1 MNRKKIALI
10 IVAASLLLATFAFV
24 AIEAA
29 VEGNFA
35 TIDCIKAHLLKYEP
49 TNGVSVDVNGDGK
62 LSVTDLLQLQKA
74 SNAYSEYVK
83 TNADTAELPKLFL
96 YELDADRIVAIKNG
110 DAVGV
115 YATQE
120 EALNA
125 LIGEGTYD
133 IEELKPTSDGKLFAY
148 GSVTEHIYKNGI
160 CTVCGAEDPDGF
172 NLNGLN
178 VLCLGDSVTVG
189 QGLTADT
196 RWTNILASKY
206 GWNLTNRSEGGVS
219 MTSYYYTTNGQNDIS
234 IAKKA
239 EILKS
244 METKPDMI
252 ILWGGHNDTS
262 YRCSPLGTWED
273 ETTDSFKGALKHV
286 ANLAREYAPDATLFV
301 LTPLWN
307 HENPATLK
315 VPEGTTDTNWM
326 FVDAIYEGA
335 KEYGWIPVNMDLCG
349 INPFNKTEVLQDNIH
364 PNEAGAMK
372 IVEYLSKE
380 LASYG
385 QNSKKDTIIVNKSE
399 VSLKTDETET
409 LKAVRSHRSGI
420 SMSEFAW
427 TSSDS
432 SVATVDANG
441 MITAVAPGNAI
452 ITATAANGIST
463 DINVSV
469 TLPPIIITMQP
480 SDGEAKMGERYCVT
494 VEAEGE
500 DLNYTWYIRNKGS
513 TAWSKSSVTDNTYD
527 DVMTDTR
534 ADREVYCVIT
544 DAYGNSITTNTV
556 RLILLPD

>member
-1 MNRKKIALI
+1 MKIKRSRKAFTIVELVIVIAVIAILATVLVPTFGDVI
-10 IVAASLLLATFAFV
+10 SNAKNSAAKYEARNAYTDYMAKNAASG
-24 AIEAA
+24 E
-29 VEGNFA
+29 
-35 TIDCIKAHLLKYEP
+35 
-49 TNGVSVDVNGDGK
+49 
-62 LSVTDLLQLQKA
+62 LS
-74 SNAYSEYVK
+74 E
-83 TNADTAELPKLFL
+83 LFL
-96 YELDADRIVAIKNG
+96 YVAAEGRVVALQNG
-110 DAVGV
+110 AAVGV
-115 YATQE
+115 YESEDAALTAPDLE
-120 EALNA
+120 EDAKLTNT
-125 LIGEGTYD
+125 G
-133 IEELKPTSDGKLFAY
+133 DGKLFAY

-189 QGLTADT
+189 QGLTANT

-219 MTSYYYTTNGQNDIS
+219 MTSYYYTTNSQNDIS

-262 YRCSPLGTWED
+262 YRYSPLGTWED

-286 ANLAREYAPDATLFV
+286 ANLAKEYAPDATLFV

-364 PNEAGAMK
+364 PNEAGAKK

-385 QNSKKDTIIVNKSE
+385 QNSKKDTIIVN
-399 VSLKTDETET
+399 T
-409 LKAVRSHRSGI
+409 
-420 SMSEFAW
+420 
-427 TSSDS
+427 
-432 SVATVDANG
+432 TVDANG

-452 ITATAANGIST
+452 ITAIAANGIST

-480 SDGEAKMGERYCVT
+480 SDGEAKVGERYCVT

-500 DLNYTWYIRNKGS
+500 DLTYT
-513 TAWSKSSVTDNTYD
+513 
-527 DVMTDTR
+527 
-534 ADREVYCVIT
+534 
-544 DAYGNSITTNTV
+544 
-556 RLILLPD
+556 